1 METWFEAPDDFEVA
15 TRRAL
20 LALSAVGLG
29 GIALGGLLNRELTGL
44 LLAIAALL
52 VAGALP
58 PLHGLGHRRVQ
69 LLGAAAGFAA
79 WVAVLPLF
87 EREAIVA
94 PALMAI
100 GCAVTVRA
108 LLAGTNQHPAAEPPQ
123 ETPAGDN
130 GWIEEDGR
138 PIPW

>member
-108 LLAGTNQHPAAEPPQ
+108 LLAGTNQHPAAEPAQ
-123 ETPAGDN
+123 ETRTGDN